1 MEVLAKSCY
10 LPLLLKVN
18 VCTAAK
24 GYLSVKC
31 QHWSFSS
38 ARLLIKCLSRK
49 KDIYNQP
56 FLHAAPRHVMV
67 HLITAYRQK
76 PVVRATKKWIS
87 EAVDDLG
94 LY

>member
-1 MEVLAKSCY
+1 MPEQE
-10 LPLLLKVN
+10 
-18 VCTAAK
+18 K
-24 GYLSVKC
+24 GYL
-31 QHWSFSS
+31 QS
-38 ARLLIKCLSRK
+38 AVPIT
-49 KDIYNQP
+49 P